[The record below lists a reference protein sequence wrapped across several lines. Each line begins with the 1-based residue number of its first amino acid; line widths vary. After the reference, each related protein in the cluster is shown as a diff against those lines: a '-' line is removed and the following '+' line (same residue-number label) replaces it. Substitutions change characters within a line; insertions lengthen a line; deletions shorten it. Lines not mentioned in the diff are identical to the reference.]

1 MKFCGRGL
9 RWTAEKKEKV
19 GEEEGE
25 EERGKRKKRRKCF
38 LKVTNKK
45 EIYKMPEKEFKIMIL
60 KNLNNVQN
68 NSDIKLNEMGRGG
81 KDPNEKF

>member
-1 MKFCGRGL
+1 MDSR
-9 RWTAEKKEKV
+9 
-19 GEEEGE
+19 EEGE
-25 EERGKRKKRRKCF
+25 GRGKRRGRKKEGERKKRRKCF

-45 EIYKMPEKEFKIMIL
+45 EIYKMPEKEFKIMTL

-81 KDPNEKF
+81 KDPNKKF